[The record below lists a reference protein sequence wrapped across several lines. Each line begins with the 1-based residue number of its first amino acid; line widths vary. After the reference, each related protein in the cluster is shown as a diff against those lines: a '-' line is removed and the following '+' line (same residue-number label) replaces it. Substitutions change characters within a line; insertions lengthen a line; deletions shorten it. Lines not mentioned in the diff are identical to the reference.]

1 MGMLGSVN
9 TGGFSEAS
17 KAAMMNSDYFNR
29 PTGVGRFAGGF
40 ADFLTGNRFDF
51 DKRGK
56 NDEDK
61 EGMFD
66 KLFEGT
72 TSYRPDKRS
81 DTDQLLAMAANQ
93 RGSGLGMGGGSFQD
107 IGGGN
112 VLFTPSN
119 AARNQAIALRNQQAL
134 MNQQRK
140 EENKRMAGQAIGT
153 AVGSAFGP
161 IGAVAGRF
169 LGGAISGIF
178 CDIRLKEDIA
188 PLCKSEVND
197 VLSECAFFV
206 KDLNECS

>member
-1 MGMLGSVN
+1 MPTSAD
-9 TGGFSEAS
+9 FSTMS
-17 KAAMMNSDYFNR
+17 KSNLDAMRDSNYFNR
-29 PTGVGRFAGGF
+29 PTGISRFAGGF

-61 EGMFD
+61 KGMFD

-72 TSYRPDKRS
+72 SSYRPDKRS

-93 RGSGLGMGGGSFQD
+93 GGSGLGMRGGSFTD
-107 IGGGN
+107 IGGGVSMYN
-112 VLFTPSN
+112 PNNF
-119 AARNQAIALRNQQAL
+119 ARNQAIALRNQQILQEQAQAKE
-134 MNQQRK
+134 NRK
-140 EENKRMAGQAIGT
+140 NVGRFAGAAIGNAILPGIGG
-153 AVGSAFGP
+153 AVGG
-161 IGAVAGRF
+161 F
-169 LGGAISGIF
+169 LGGIL

>member
-29 PTGVGRFAGGF
+29 PQGISRFAGGF

-56 NDEDK
+56 NNKDDDGMLDTFL
-61 EGMFD
+61 EGF
-66 KLFEGT
+66 
-72 TSYRPDKRS
+72 SYNPEKNKS
-81 DTDQLLAMAANQ
+81 ETDSFLDMMG
-93 RGSGLGMGGGSFQD
+93 RRGFGSGGGGSFAQV
-107 IGGGN
+107 GEN
-112 VLFTPSN
+112 LSLFNPDNTL
-119 AARNQAIALRNQQAL
+119 RNQALL
-134 MNQQRK
+134 EQQRLQAQQK
-140 EENKRMAGQAIGT
+140 AQAKAQKSNVGRMAGAAIGN
-153 AVGSAFGP
+153 AIVPGVGGVV
-161 IGAVAGRF
+161 GGL
-169 LGGAISGIF
+169 LGGLF

-188 PLCKSEVND
+188 PLCVSEVND

>member
-29 PTGVGRFAGGF
+29 PTGIGRFAGGF

-56 NDEDK
+56 NDEEK

-66 KLFEGT
+66 DLLEGYS
-72 TSYRPDKRS
+72 SYRPDKRS
-81 DTDQLLAMAANQ
+81 DTGQLLAMASQ
-93 RGSGLGMGGGSFQD
+93 RAGGLGMGGGSFQD

-112 VLFTPSN
+112 VLFNPSN
-119 AARNQAIALRNQQAL
+119 TARNQAIALRNQQAL

-140 EENKRMAGQAIGT
+140 EEQKSNVGRMAGAAIGN
-153 AVGSAFGP
+153 AIVPGVGGVV
-161 IGAVAGRF
+161 GGL
-169 LGGAISGIF
+169 LGGLF